1 MAKNYS
7 LETMLQAI
15 EGSGGITLTVATR
28 LQCDWITAKRYIQ
41 KWETTRM
48 AFEALPGWERTL
60 WKEERE
66 RFVSQYCLYPDLYW
80 DAGRHEEVRPYALLI
95 EGHQFHYTPAN
106 DADNDWEMAREG
118 ESWVIRR
125 AREGPTAQTWGR
137 LPASAGFASWS
148 TRPRRPWPAERAPWR
163 SVTR

>member
-48 AFEALPGWERTL
+48 AFEAEGEKVLDIAESVVNCNIQLAYQKQNETQEP
-60 WKEERE
+60 
-66 RFVSQYCLYPDLYW
+66 V
-80 DAGRHEEVRPYALLI
+80 DAGDAKWLLSRKGKARGYADKLEQEYSGVIPIQLVGI
-95 EGHQFHYTPAN
+95 DP
-106 DADNDWEMAREG
+106 DAEN
-118 ESWVIRR
+118 
-125 AREGPTAQTWGR
+125 
-137 LPASAGFASWS
+137 
-148 TRPRRPWPAERAPWR
+148 
-163 SVTR
+163 